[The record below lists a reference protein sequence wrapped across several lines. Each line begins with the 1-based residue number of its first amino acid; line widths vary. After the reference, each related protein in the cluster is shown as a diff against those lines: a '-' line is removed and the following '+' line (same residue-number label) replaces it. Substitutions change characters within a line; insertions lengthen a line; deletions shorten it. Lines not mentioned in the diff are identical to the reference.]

1 MQPSIRDVQ
10 AQFGLSDQDLQ
21 VLKSALADSEPDTGT
36 TAGFV
41 APSCAR
47 TPGLLNQI
55 EQRLDSV
62 L

>member
-21 VLKSALADSEPDTGT
+21 VLKSALADSGPETVE
-36 TAGFV
+36 TADVV

-47 TPGLLNQI
+47 TPGLLGQI
-55 EQRLDSV
+55 ELRLGSV